1 MEIFKKQFSQVT
13 VPPFEKQN
21 SLNKIKAEKLLSL
34 IKDEKIKQEIIN
46 HYGLSTL
53 DFYIQINNVDI
64 CFSYVEYITSKYDY
78 INLKAQHSDVETYIK
93 ESKEKEGGI
102 DLYFNLK
109 NLFDDDGVVI
119 YSSLNAKAEYDSAS
133 MFYKNRELSKYVN
146 YLKSSKSNN
155 IGNNFNRNLLIEDIN
170 NSWKK
175 QYERNPSSEGKR
187 KYRFLR
193 DKQGNYYLRS
203 ITSGNYIEYGVAF
216 SFVISILSLNKVINK
231 EKGTSFSISS
241 LSLNESKFDMVVS
254 TGVSKY
260 VKEIESYLSS
270 SILIRNNDLGDRSLS
285 FTHSLKLTPLQNDAR
300 KIFLFPKFS
309 NKDINYKM
317 SVSHSTRLEK
327 VLQAFDH
334 IESAILSVDDFIND
348 FKGFVKT
355 KTADELRAKIEE
367 RVRSNNSP
375 FKGIK
380 ELKNLFERSASQ
392 HIDNLAKL
400 LEICQKAEMIDMDY
414 DLKFRLRYIISNVLL
429 YGKNND

>member
-1 MEIFKKQFSQVT
+1 
-13 VPPFEKQN
+13 
-21 SLNKIKAEKLLSL
+21 
-34 IKDEKIKQEIIN
+34 
-46 HYGLSTL
+46 
-53 DFYIQINNVDI
+53 
-64 CFSYVEYITSKYDY
+64 
-78 INLKAQHSDVETYIK
+78 
-93 ESKEKEGGI
+93 
-102 DLYFNLK
+102 
-109 NLFDDDGVVI
+109 
-119 YSSLNAKAEYDSAS
+119 

-175 QYERNPSSEGKR
+175 QYERNPSSQGKR

>member
-1 MEIFKKQFSQVT
+1 V
-13 VPPFEKQN
+13 N
-21 SLNKIKAEKLLSL
+21 R
-34 IKDEKIKQEIIN
+34 IN
-46 HYGLSTL
+46 G
-53 DFYIQINNVDI
+53 
-64 CFSYVEYITSKYDY
+64 
-78 INLKAQHSDVETYIK
+78 
-93 ESKEKEGGI
+93 
-102 DLYFNLK
+102 
-109 NLFDDDGVVI
+109 
-119 YSSLNAKAEYDSAS
+119 
-133 MFYKNRELSKYVN
+133 
-146 YLKSSKSNN
+146 
-155 IGNNFNRNLLIEDIN
+155 
-170 NSWKK
+170 
-175 QYERNPSSEGKR
+175 
-187 KYRFLR
+187 
-193 DKQGNYYLRS
+193 
-203 ITSGNYIEYGVAF
+203 
-216 SFVISILSLNKVINK
+216 
-231 EKGTSFSISS
+231 
-241 LSLNESKFDMVVS
+241 
-254 TGVSKY
+254 
-260 VKEIESYLSS
+260 
-270 SILIRNNDLGDRSLS
+270 LGDRSLS

>member
-1 MEIFKKQFSQVT
+1 V
-13 VPPFEKQN
+13 
-21 SLNKIKAEKLLSL
+21 
-34 IKDEKIKQEIIN
+34 
-46 HYGLSTL
+46 
-53 DFYIQINNVDI
+53 
-64 CFSYVEYITSKYDY
+64 
-78 INLKAQHSDVETYIK
+78 
-93 ESKEKEGGI
+93 I

-175 QYERNPSSEGKR
+175 QYERNPSSQGKR

-400 LEICQKAEMIDMDY
+400 LEICQ
-414 DLKFRLRYIISNVLL
+414 RQR
-429 YGKNND
+429 